1 MLEVKCK
8 DKRGGDSSC
17 LWKLVILTVVDRN
30 SCARSHLAGRLETRE
45 FIANLLKHFG
55 AKICPAK
62 GIAVG
67 SSAGTVSIAGAGAGA
82 GAIADFDVVVVA
94 L

>member
-1 MLEVKCK
+1 M
-8 DKRGGDSSC
+8 
-17 LWKLVILTVVDRN
+17 DRN
-30 SCARSHLAGRLETRE
+30 SCARSHLASRLKTRK

-55 AKICPAK
+55 AKSCPAT

-67 SSAGTVSIAGAGAGA
+67 SSAGTVFIAGAGAV
-82 GAIADFDVVVVA
+82 ADFDVVVVA